1 MRGFGGRRAAT
12 PPPGETSTLEES
24 ARVAATSAGANF
36 LAALDD
42 ATSPDGFLGDAQ
54 RASADVLHELEAA
67 LGMCEDA
74 VDHAAS
80 AAGMDIDPALIA
92 ARAAACHSRLSRV
105 LLEEVTVGA
114 GRAAATL
121 RTLTDTLKRTSEAEA
136 ALVSAAIVL
145 RERKGVAVR
154 ACARVEYLRKTR
166 SSRRG

>member
-1 MRGFGGRRAAT
+1 MHTTLAASIEHMRGSGAVPRSDRETAARATGETPEEKSAAFDRERHRRAAT

-74 VDHAAS
+74 VDLS
-80 AAGMDIDPALIA
+80 LI
-92 ARAAACHSRLSRV
+92 H
-105 LLEEVTVGA
+105 
-114 GRAAATL
+114 
-121 RTLTDTLKRTSEAEA
+121 
-136 ALVSAAIVL
+136 I
-145 RERKGVAVR
+145 
-154 ACARVEYLRKTR
+154 
-166 SSRRG
+166 